1 MSHDSIAE
9 MLTSIRNANLIKK
22 KTVRFNYTI
31 INDKII
37 RIFQKQGLINSF
49 IVINE
54 NNRKQF
60 EVNLKYKNKTP
71 LISNLMR
78 ISKPGR
84 RIFINKKQI
93 PTLRGGLG
101 VFILS
106 TDKGII
112 SDRDAKFHKIGG
124 ELLCSIY

>member
-9 MLTSIRNANLIKK
+9 MLTSIRNANLVKN
-22 KTVRFNYTI
+22 KTVLFNYTI
-31 INDKII
+31 VNEKII
-37 RIFQKQGLINSF
+37 RILQKQGFINSF
-49 IVINE
+49 ILINE
-54 NNRKQF
+54 NNRKKLK
-60 EVNLKYKNKTP
+60 VNLKYKNKTP

-84 RIFINKKQI
+84 RIFVNKKQI
-93 PTLRGGLG
+93 PTLLGGLG
-101 VFILS
+101 LFILS